1 MYVLYVCMVCL
12 YYIPHKVDS
21 RIFLVLFI
29 HAYIHT
35 YIEVLKMLKI
45 NVFQDFPSKT
55 ALPSSAA
62 SVADGK
68 CESAWPRFF
77 YWTRKSLC
85 MYVCMYV
92 IIEEHVFCFP
102 ELITLIK
109 TACMYACMNT
119 CGLNLHVCMY
129 VCIYYVCVSTF
140 NVGYFQTFCEIYF
153 IISGTFYFWMSL
165 PTTWTS
171 TLWFGW
177 KDFWKDRPY
186 RCWLSATI
194 GSACIHTY
202 IHICTYI
209 QCIHTYIHYQ

>member
-1 MYVLYVCMVCL
+1 MVCL

-29 HAYIHT
+29 HIYTNSYIHPYILT
-35 YIEVLKMLKI
+35 YIHSVLKI

-68 CESAWPRFF
+68 CESAWPRYF

-109 TACMYACMNT
+109 TACMYACMNM

-129 VCIYYVCVSTF
+129 VYTMYV
-140 NVGYFQTFCEIYF
+140 
-153 IISGTFYFWMSL
+153 
-165 PTTWTS
+165 
-171 TLWFGW
+171 
-177 KDFWKDRPY
+177 
-186 RCWLSATI
+186 
-194 GSACIHTY
+194 
-202 IHICTYI
+202 
-209 QCIHTYIHYQ
+209 

>member
-1 MYVLYVCMVCL
+1 MVCL

-29 HAYIHT
+29 HTYIHIYIHT
-35 YIEVLKMLKI
+35 YIEVLNVLKI

-85 MYVCMYV
+85 MYV
-92 IIEEHVFCFP
+92 IIVGLYQEHVFCFP

-109 TACMYACMNT
+109 TACM
-119 CGLNLHVCMY
+119 
-129 VCIYYVCVSTF
+129 
-140 NVGYFQTFCEIYF
+140 NV
-153 IISGTFYFWMSL
+153 
-165 PTTWTS
+165 
-171 TLWFGW
+171 
-177 KDFWKDRPY
+177 
-186 RCWLSATI
+186 
-194 GSACIHTY
+194 
-202 IHICTYI
+202 
-209 QCIHTYIHYQ
+209 